1 MTEPILLAYDGSDD
15 SKRAVDA
22 AGLLFG
28 SRPAVVLN
36 VAPSMTFA
44 ESMVATS
51 SVVPGNAFED
61 LNKADALVRAEAGAA
76 RARRAGLDA
85 EPRATIASTKW
96 QGIVDVAD
104 ELDAAAIVIGSQGL
118 SGLRELAQGSV
129 SHDVATHAGRPVLI
143 VPPAH
148 TTTKEQK

>member
-1 MTEPILLAYDGSDD
+1 MTDPILIAYDGSND
-15 SKRAVDA
+15 SERAVDA
-22 AGLLFG
+22 AALLFG

-51 SVVPGNAFED
+51 AVVPGNAFED
-61 LNKADALVRAEAGAA
+61 LNKADALLRAEAGAA

-85 EPRATIASTKW
+85 EPRATIASTTW

-104 ELDAAAIVIGSQGL
+104 ELDAVAIVIGSQGL
-118 SGLRELAQGSV
+118 SGLREFAQGSV

-143 VPPAH
+143 VPPVHASARD
-148 TTTKEQK
+148 KQ